1 MARPGNVHFCS
12 FILRTIHGDHQKFI
26 STYFA
31 PYPGFYFTG
40 DRGFRDSDGY
50 FWVRGR
56 VDDVINVSG
65 HRLSTAEIEAAV
77 CKHDSC
83 SEAAVLGKPDDI
95 TGQSIWVF
103 CIVKHGLPDFPA
115 SSALKREI
123 VALVRSS
130 IGPFATPSGIVFVD
144 DLPKTRS
151 GKIMRRILR
160 KLLVGDDNLGDLSSL
175 NNPSV
180 IEHLRGRIL
189 EA

>member
-77 CKHDSC
+77 CKHESC